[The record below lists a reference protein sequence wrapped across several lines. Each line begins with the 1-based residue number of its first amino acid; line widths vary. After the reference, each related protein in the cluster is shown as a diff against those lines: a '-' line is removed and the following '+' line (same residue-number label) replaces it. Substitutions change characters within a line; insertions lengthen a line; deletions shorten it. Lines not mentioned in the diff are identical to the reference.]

1 MIEISPFSDWLAEP
15 GTAANKTSGET
26 KGLFQSLLLGETTS
40 GLDSIFAK
48 MSRRYGV
55 PENLLKAVAKAESNF
70 DKDAVSS
77 CGAMGIMQLMPSTA
91 SSLGVQDAFDP
102 EQNIMG
108 GAKLLSQL
116 LSQYGGDTKLALAA
130 YNAGGGN
137 VDKYGGV
144 PPFAETQN
152 YVNRVLGYLQGEVD
166 VPGTDSSFSGNDFT
180 YTDYRKFTE
189 IFLSLYLAA
198 QDSSQSL
205 AGAGMYYL
213 GL

>member
-1 MIEISPFSDWLAEP
+1 MIEIAPLSDWPVGP
-15 GTAANKTSGET
+15 GTAARQPGGGTD
-26 KGLFQSLLLGETTS
+26 GLFQSLLLGEASS
-40 GLDSIFAK
+40 GLDAIFST

-91 SSLGVQDAFDP
+91 SSLGVRDAFDP

-130 YNAGGGN
+130 YNAGSGN
-137 VDKYGGV
+137 VEKYGGV

-152 YVNRVLGYLQGEVD
+152 YVNRVMGYLQGEVEAPD
-166 VPGTDSSFSGNDFT
+166 TAVSSSSNDFT
-180 YTDYRKFTE
+180 DTDYRKFAE
-189 IFLSLYLAA
+189 IFLTLYLAA
-198 QDSSQSL
+198 QNSSQSL
-205 AGAGMYYL
+205 AGAGMYFL